1 MVGIERSAKPGQKP
15 DKMLSKFTDLF
26 DKNWKNTR
34 SSLRAQTADD
44 RSYDISY
51 SWDAR
56 SDNPVSFSRMEATD
70 VPVQPAKPIC
80 LSGSQIVQ
88 LEPQRGQFLNQSI
101 PPTQRAQIP
110 LNATQNDVGMVTDL
124 SGTIPISTQARDEG
138 KTVCIQKREVY
149 ANMEMRGPTFALEE
163 RPEYMNRAGAQAD
176 SCLLN
181 PKMRRGIIEFE
192 KREKEAKVLLR
203 AATSNR
209 EKLRKQ
215 LGGPLFRRGVLMT
228 DSSSNPNSE
237 TYGELARKEQA
248 LKDYRAQIHLER
260 RSQLATKWSSIATNG
275 NITVPDS
282 VAPRVKT
289 EADYQSK
296 GGKAHAFSFE
306 ETHNR
311 LFCRQE
317 RAGGANR
324 TQRIRDA
331 ELSGKQYN
339 IVTLAAIEH
348 WPSRSVERQT
358 NKILSHPSQVTFE
371 GTRNLQGSLRPI

>member
-1 MVGIERSAKPGQKP
+1 MRS
-15 DKMLSKFTDLF
+15 T
-26 DKNWKNTR
+26 
-34 SSLRAQTADD
+34 LRVQTADD

-56 SDNPVSFSRMEATD
+56 SDNPVSFSRMQATD

-80 LSGSQIVQ
+80 LSGAQIVP
-88 LEPQRGQFLNQSI
+88 LEPQSGQFLNPTI

-110 LNATQNDVGMVTDL
+110 LNTTQCDVGMQPDL
-124 SGTIPISTQARDEG
+124 SGNIPLKNQALTEG
-138 KTVCIQKREVY
+138 KTVCIQKRETF
-149 ANMEMRGPTFALEE
+149 ANMGMRGPEFALET
-163 RPEYMNRAGAQAD
+163 RPEYMDRAGSQAD

-181 PKMRRGIIEFE
+181 PAMRRGILEFE
-192 KREKEAKVLLR
+192 KRENEAKMIFNE
-203 AATSNR
+203 ANSGR
-209 EKLRKQ
+209 EKLKKQ
-215 LGGPLFRRGVLMT
+215 LHGPAFRRGVLMV
-228 DSSSNPNSE
+228 DSSANPNSE
-237 TYGELARKEQA
+237 IYGEKARKEQA

-289 EADYQSK
+289 EAFYQSK

-339 IVTLAAIEH
+339 IVTLTAIEH
-348 WPSRSVERQT
+348 WPSRSFDRQS
-358 NKILSHPSQVTFE
+358 NKILMHPSQE
-371 GTRNLQGSLRPI
+371 SMEAPRNLQGTLRPL

>member
-1 MVGIERSAKPGQKP
+1 MTSIERSAKPGLKP
-15 DKMLSKFTDLF
+15 EKMISKFTDLF

-80 LSGSQIVQ
+80 LSGAQIVS
-88 LEPQRGQFLNQSI
+88 LEPQRGQFLNQNI
-101 PPTQRAQIP
+101 APKQQAQIP
-110 LNATQNDVGMVTDL
+110 LNAIQNDLGMAPDL
-124 SGTIPISTQARDEG
+124 SGTIPLTRQARDEG
-138 KTVCIQKREVY
+138 KTVCIQKREVF
-149 ANMEMRGPTFALEE
+149 ANMEMRGPTFQLEG
-163 RPEYMNRAGAQAD
+163 RPEYMNRAGPQGD
-176 SCLLN
+176 QCLLN
-181 PKMRRGIIEFE
+181 PHMRRGIIEFE
-192 KREKEAKVLLR
+192 KREKEAQVLLR
-203 AATSNR
+203 AATSDR

-215 LGGPLFRRGVLMT
+215 LGGPLFRRGVLMA
-228 DSSSNPNSE
+228 DSSDNPHSE
-237 TYGELARKEQA
+237 IYGELARKEQA

-282 VAPRVKT
+282 VAPRVET
-289 EADYQSK
+289 QPYYQSK

-324 TQRIRDA
+324 TQRNRDA

-339 IVTLAAIEH
+339 IVTLTAIEH
-348 WPSRSVERQT
+348 WPSRSFDRQT
-358 NKILSHPSQVTFE
+358 NKVLSHPSQVSLAAS
-371 GTRNLQGSLRPI
+371 RNLQGTLRPL